1 MISEDLKL
9 SLYTD
14 GCDIRQ
20 NEFLKYYTSFR
31 IGGSVPYIL
40 FPRTL
45 NAFVNALSQL
55 VKRDIPFRIIGQGT
69 NLIVSDEPLK
79 FVVLSTKY
87 LNKMNFEEKNNMDL
101 IVEAQSGMSLSAL
114 SFLLSEDG
122 YSGLE
127 FACGIPGSVGGGV
140 YMNAGAYDGEMKDVV
155 VETTVLDLK
164 DGKIKTLNKC
174 DLEFGYR
181 TSILQKGSFVL
192 LSTKF
197 LLKKDDLKRIKSK
210 LIDFSI
216 RRWEKQ
222 PIDLPS
228 AGSIF
233 KRPKPDFFVGTTI
246 ENLGLKGFSIG
257 EAQISTKHAGFIIN
271 KGNATFNDVISLIEY
286 VKRIVKDKYNVDL
299 QVEPEIWE

>member
-9 SLYTD
+9 SLYAD

-20 NEFLKYYTSFR
+20 NEFLKYYTSIR
-31 IGGSVPYIL
+31 IGGPVSYIL
-40 FPRTL
+40 FPKTL

-55 VKRDIPFRIIGQGT
+55 VKGNIPFRIIGQGT
-69 NLIVSDEPLK
+69 NLIVSDAPLN

-87 LNKMNFEEKNNMDL
+87 LNKMNFEEKNNKNL
-101 IVEAQSGMSLSAL
+101 IVETQSGMSLSAL

-140 YMNAGAYDGEMKDVV
+140 YMNAGAYNGEMKDVV
-155 VETTVLDLK
+155 LETTVLDLK
-164 DGKIKTLNKC
+164 DGKIKTLNKI

-181 TSILQKGSFVL
+181 TSILQKGSFAL

-197 LLKKDDLKRIKSK
+197 LLKKDDLKRVKSK
-210 LIDFSI
+210 LADFSI

-222 PIDLPS
+222 PINLPS

-271 KGNATFNDVISLIEY
+271 KGNATFNDVISLIEH
-286 VKRIVKDKYNVDL
+286 VKRIVKDEYNVDL
-299 QVEPEIWE
+299 QVEPEIWK

>member
-1 MISEDLKL
+1 
-9 SLYTD
+9 
-14 GCDIRQ
+14 
-20 NEFLKYYTSFR
+20 
-31 IGGSVPYIL
+31 
-40 FPRTL
+40 
-45 NAFVNALSQL
+45 
-55 VKRDIPFRIIGQGT
+55 
-69 NLIVSDEPLK
+69 
-79 FVVLSTKY
+79 
-87 LNKMNFEEKNNMDL
+87 MNFEEKNNMDL
-101 IVEAQSGMSLSAL
+101 IVEAQSGVSLSAL

-140 YMNAGAYDGEMKDVV
+140 YMNAGAYGGEMKDVV
-155 VETTVLDLK
+155 LETTVYDLR
-164 DGKIKTLNKC
+164 DGKVKTLNKG

-181 TSILQKGSFVL
+181 TSILQEGSFIL

-197 LLKKDDLKRIKSK
+197 LLKKDELKRIKSK
-210 LIDFSI
+210 LIDFST

-286 VKRIVKDKYNVDL
+286 VKRIVKDEYNVDL
-299 QVEPEIWE
+299 QVEPEIWK

>member
-9 SLYTD
+9 SLYAD
-14 GCDIRQ
+14 GCEVRQ

-31 IGGSVPYIL
+31 IGGPVPYIL
-40 FPRTL
+40 FPKTL
-45 NAFVNALSQL
+45 SSFVNALSEL
-55 VKRDIPFRIIGQGT
+55 VRREIPFKIIGQGT

-87 LNKMNFEEKNNMDL
+87 INKMNFEEKNNIDL
-101 IVEAQSGMSLSAL
+101 IVEAQSGASLSAL

-140 YMNAGAYDGEMKDVV
+140 YMNAGAYGGEMKDIVL
-155 VETTVLDLK
+155 ETTVYDLR
-164 DGKIKTLNKC
+164 DGKVKTLNKG

-181 TSILQKGSFVL
+181 TSILQEGSFIL

-197 LLKKDDLKRIKSK
+197 LLKKDELKRIKSK
-210 LIDFSI
+210 LIDFST

-271 KGNATFNDVISLIEY
+271 KGNATFKDVILLIEY

-299 QVEPEIWE
+299 QVEPEIWK